1 MKRPSRSAPTS
12 RPKRRASSI
21 AIKRAYDKPSPQDG
35 LRILID
41 RLWPRGLSKAT
52 LKIDAW
58 PRELAPST
66 DLRKWYGHEPAR
78 FAEFRRR
85 YRAELAAHAKELG
98 ALRAMVRR
106 MDKHVEDHRSAIG
119 IGASLPGRD
128 VPRAFELLG
137 RDSGQHA
144 DHVVEG
150 LRKQRDGRGFGLF
163 QQSICFVCDCDRH
176 IG

>member
-41 RLWPRGLSKAT
+41 RLWPRGLSKAK
-52 LKIDAW
+52 LKIVAW
-58 PRELAPST
+58 PRELRPST

-85 YRAELAAHAKELG
+85 YRVELAEHAKELG
-98 ALRAMVRR
+98 ALRALVSGRIATLITATREVDLSHAAVMREVL
-106 MDKHVEDHRSAIG
+106 
-119 IGASLPGRD
+119 LPT
-128 VPRAFELLG
+128 
-137 RDSGQHA
+137 
-144 DHVVEG
+144 
-150 LRKQRDGRGFGLF
+150 K
-163 QQSICFVCDCDRH
+163 
-176 IG
+176 